1 MINIRE
7 INKTTD
13 TSTSKTR
20 KTSGAGESFS
30 SYLQGLNK
38 SENKSVS
45 ATSGITSADA
55 IFAAQLV
62 NDEEGKARRN
72 QAIKRGYTLL
82 DKLEEIRDALLLGY
96 ISKDKLI
103 EISRFVKDSRNVSD
117 DEQLNEIISEIELR
131 IEVELA
137 KLTR

>member
-1 MINIRE
+1 MRE
-7 INKTTD
+7 ITKTTD

-20 KTSGAGESFS
+20 KTGSGGESFS
-30 SYLQGLNK
+30 AYLQELNRP
-38 SENKSVS
+38 ENKAVS
-45 ATSGITSADA
+45 ASAGIAGAEA

-62 NDEEGKARRN
+62 SDEEGLARRR
-72 QAIKRGYTLL
+72 QVLKRGYSLL
-82 DKLEEIRDALLLGY
+82 EKLEEIRDALLMGY

-103 EISRFVKDSRNVSD
+103 EISRFVKENKNATD
-117 DEQLNEIISEIELR
+117 DEKLNEIIEEIELR

>member
-62 NDEEGKARRN
+62 NDEEGKARRK

-96 ISKDKLI
+96 ISKDKLSIPPYKTLIKYVITNNAI
-103 EISRFVKDSRNVSD
+103 EI
-117 DEQLNEIISEIELR
+117 IILKNINIKYFILF
-131 IEVELA
+131 L
-137 KLTR
+137 LTI